1 MTPTNDDDMEG
12 ADSEFSLPSEIVKVP
27 RLARV
32 NMRQH
37 ASREIEI
44 PGNNDAPEMDL
55 GRYLHALRRNW
66 LLGSIL
72 GILCSVPIAALMWK
86 ISPNEYT
93 AVEYLR
99 VSSTHV
105 PLVFETMA
113 DQGARSEIRAYK
125 MTQRQLMIQPYALSK
140 ALKKS
145 EAASSPIIRE
155 LADPITWLTKQ
166 LKVNSGEEGE
176 IMTVSL
182 TLRDPV
188 VAHQIVKSVVDIY
201 MDDVIAKEKSER
213 TDRAEKLEAIL
224 TETKDKVRK
233 KLSDLSNTVE
243 ALGTGDSSNLNLAQ
257 QNVLQQFGFLRG
269 ELSKIKVDL
278 MRLKGELE
286 AKNVERNGLA
296 AANSNVKPPAGDN
309 SSEPA
314 GDTKAG
320 DTKAGDANAGD
331 VKAADVPSIETS
343 DPIAKILSPTEEPSE
358 NTDIFLQEALENDP
372 IASGLIQ
379 QIERIK
385 KTISQDAKK
394 FDPKTAENY
403 LKAHRLRLDEAKQK
417 LASRTKRIQQL
428 AASQGKVPS
437 NRTEELETKISI
449 LEKQETQIR
458 EEMALLEIESKKFGR
473 SSIDVEMKRKE
484 ISGLDP
490 VVDRVSQEIERTKI
504 EQQSST
510 RVTRFPSIGVP
521 TNGENKKRLP
531 MAAGGGLFGLLLP
544 ITLLVLLD
552 SSRNHVNNL
561 RTINDGLKL
570 NVLGSVPRIPNRF
583 MRRLNDPSDS
593 ISRTWRERITESISA
608 VTSML
613 LRKLANEGHRVVI
626 ITSATS
632 GEGKSTLSEQLG
644 RSLADSGHRTLV
656 IDFDLRRPNLQLRF
670 DTPLEPGVT
679 DVLRHGADLL
689 QTVRQTDSPN
699 LHLLTAGNCA
709 GSLLLESANGTL
721 EALFNQCR
729 TEYELVLVDSSP
741 LLPVVDGRLVGQHTD
756 GAILTIVKDTSQVPQ
771 VLAARKILE
780 DYEIPVLG
788 CVFTGD
794 KNEGYYGANSTYG
807 SYGRLPSGAG
817 IQERESLPPTNA
829 M

>member
-1 MTPTNDDDMEG
+1 MTPTNDDELDG
-12 ADSEFSLPSEIVKVP
+12 AGSEFSLPSEIVKVP

-44 PGNNDAPEMDL
+44 PSQPEAPEMDL

-66 LLGSIL
+66 LLGAIL
-72 GILCSVPIAALMWK
+72 GIICSVPVAALMWK

-99 VSSTHV
+99 VSAHHT
-105 PLVFETMA
+105 PLVFETVA
-113 DQGARSEIRAYK
+113 EQGARSEARAYK

-145 EAASSPIIRE
+145 ETTSSPIIRD
-155 LADPITWLTKQ
+155 LADPITWLSKQ

-182 TLRDPV
+182 TLQDPV
-188 VAHQIVKSVVDIY
+188 VAYQIVKSVVDIY

-224 TETKDKVRK
+224 SETKDKVRK

-243 ALGTGDSSNLNLAQ
+243 ALGTGDSGNLNLAQ

-269 ELSKIKVDL
+269 ELSRIKVEI
-278 MRLKGELE
+278 MRMRGEVE
-286 AKNVERNGLA
+286 AKTAEKNGA
-296 AANSNVKPPAGDN
+296 VGDPTNPKPVSTAVIGESDSNVTETQEVGPAATN
-309 SSEPA
+309 LTTSEE
-314 GDTKAG
+314 
-320 DTKAGDANAGD
+320 
-331 VKAADVPSIETS
+331 SM
-343 DPIAKILSPTEEPSE
+343 E
-358 NTDIFLQEALENDP
+358 NVDIFLQEALENDP
-372 IASGLIQ
+372 VASGLMQ
-379 QIERIK
+379 QIERLK
-385 KTISQDAKK
+385 KTIAQDTKK
-394 FDPKTAENY
+394 FDAKTAAGYIKGHQAKIE
-403 LKAHRLRLDEAKQK
+403 EVKQK
-417 LASRTKRIQQL
+417 LANRTKRIQQL
-428 AASQGKVPS
+428 ASLQGVSQ
-437 NRTEELETKISI
+437 NRLEDLVTKIGI
-449 LEKQETQIR
+449 LEKQEQQIK
-458 EEMALLEIESKKFGR
+458 EEMVLLEAESKKFGR

-510 RVTRFPSIGVP
+510 RVTRFPSVGVP
-521 TNGENKKRLP
+521 TNGENKKRIP
-531 MAAGGGLFGLLLP
+531 MAVGGGLCGLLLP
-544 ITLLVLLD
+544 IGLLVLLD

-561 RTINDGLKL
+561 STINDGLKL

-583 MRRLNDPSDS
+583 MRRLNDPKDS
-593 ISRTWRERITESISA
+593 VSSTWRERIAESISA

-626 ITSATS
+626 VTSATS
-632 GEGKSTLSEQLG
+632 GEGKSTLSEQLA
-644 RSLADSGHRTLV
+644 RSLAASGHRTLV
-656 IDFDLRRPNLQLRF
+656 VDFDLRRPSLQHRF

-679 DVLRHGADLL
+679 DILRHGADLL
-689 QTVRQTDSPN
+689 HTVRHTDSPN

-721 EALFNQCR
+721 EAFFNQCR
-729 TEYELVLVDSSP
+729 MEYELVLVDSSP
-741 LLPVVDGRLVGQHTD
+741 LLPVVDTRLVGQHTD

-771 VLAARKILE
+771 VMAARKILD

-794 KNEGYYGANSTYG
+794 KNDGYYGANSTYG
-807 SYGRLPSGAG
+807 SYGRLPSGG
-817 IQERESLPPTNA
+817 GMQERGASPPTNA